1 MGNDLAGL
9 RVVITRPARQA
20 AALVERIKQA
30 GGRPLLFPLLAIAD
44 PADPGALRPLLEQL
58 PETDLLIFVSPNAVH
73 YGLRQVAAYGGLP
86 PGGRLA
92 CVGEGTAR
100 ALEQLAGRSP
110 DLLPAGGYDS
120 EALLALPAL
129 QQVDGQRVV
138 IFRGQGGREQLA
150 ETLRARGA
158 QVGYAEVYRRVK
170 PDNDPERLLAPL
182 RQGEIDI
189 ITVTSSEALENLIEF
204 GAPELETLQRT
215 PLVVFHQRI
224 ADAARRRG
232 FHGPLRV
239 CDQPG
244 DDGLLETLRRWRH
257 GEYQRD
263 ER

>member
-1 MGNDLAGL
+1 MGRDLAGL
-9 RVVITRPARQA
+9 RVVITRPVQQA
-20 AALVERIKQA
+20 APLIERIKQA
-30 GGRPLLFPLLAIAD
+30 GGQPLLFPLLAIAD
-44 PADPGALRPLLEQL
+44 PADPEALRPLLARL
-58 PETDLLIFVSPNAVH
+58 PDTDLLIFVSPNAVR
-73 YGLRQVAAYGGLP
+73 YGLRQLAACGGLP
-86 PGGRLA
+86 ANSRLA
-92 CVGEGTAR
+92 CVGQGTAR
-100 ALEQLAGRSP
+100 ALEQLAGRPP
-110 DLLPAGGYDS
+110 DLLPAGGDDS

-150 ETLRARGA
+150 ETLRVRGA
-158 QVGYAEVYRRVK
+158 QVGYAEVYRRVR
-170 PDNDPERLLAPL
+170 PDNDPESLLGPL
-182 RQGEIDI
+182 RRGEIDI
-189 ITVTSSEALENLIEF
+189 ISVTSSEALDNLVEF

-257 GEYQRD
+257 GE
-263 ER
+263 

>member
-1 MGNDLAGL
+1 MGHDLAGL
-9 RVVITRPARQA
+9 RVVITRPAGQA

-30 GGRPLLFPLLAIAD
+30 GGQPLLFPLLAITD
-44 PADPGALRPLLEQL
+44 PADPEALRPRLAQL
-58 PETDLLIFVSPNAVH
+58 PKTDLLIFVSPNAVR
-73 YGLRQVAAYGGLP
+73 YGLKQLAAYGGLP
-86 PGGRLA
+86 ANSRLA
-92 CVGEGTAR
+92 CVGQGTAR
-100 ALEQLAGRSP
+100 ALEQLAGRPP
-110 DLLPAGGYDS
+110 DLLPAGGDDS

-129 QQVDGQRVV
+129 QQIAGQQVV

-158 QVGYAEVYRRVK
+158 QVRYAEVYQRVK
-170 PDNDPERLLAPL
+170 PDNDPERLLGPL

-189 ITVTSSEALENLIEF
+189 ISVSSSEALANLIEF

-224 ADAARRRG
+224 ADSARRRG

-244 DDGLLETLRRWRH
+244 DDGLIEMLRRWRH
-257 GEYQRD
+257 GE
-263 ER
+263 